1 MSGWKAKRFWKE
13 VTAVETEDGYTVLLD
28 SRPVRT
34 PAKAALLLPSRAMA
48 EAIAAE
54 WDAVEDA
61 VDPRVMP
68 VTRRANA
75 AIDKVAV
82 QFDEVA
88 RLIAEYGGSDLLC
101 YRAEGPEA
109 LAAAQASAWDPWLDW
124 ASDTYGA
131 RLIVTRGVVPV
142 IQPPDCLSRLAAEV
156 RATSP
161 FQLTAL
167 YDLVGL
173 SGSLILGLAAT
184 RDEFD
189 TDSLWTLSRLD
200 ENWQIAQWG
209 EDEEA
214 SANAARKRM
223 DFLQARHFWEL
234 SRPSP
239 E

>member
-13 VTAVETEDGYTVLLD
+13 VTVAEAEGGHTVFLD
-28 SRPVRT
+28 ARPIRT
-34 PAKAALLLPSRAMA
+34 PAKAPLLLPSRSMA

-54 WDAVEDA
+54 WDAVEGA

-88 RLIAEYGGSDLLC
+88 QLIADYGGSDLLC
-101 YRAEGPEA
+101 YRAEGPAA
-109 LAAAQASAWDPWLDW
+109 LAEAQARAWDPWLDW
-124 ASDTYGA
+124 AADTYGA
-131 RLIVTRGVVPV
+131 RLTVTRGVVPV
-142 IQPPDCLSRLAAEV
+142 KQPAECLGRLAAAV
-156 RATSP
+156 RGTSP

-189 TDSLWTLSRLD
+189 AESLWTLSRLD
-200 ENWQIAQWG
+200 EDWQIAQWG

-214 SANAARKRM
+214 SANAARKRA

-234 SRPSP
+234 SRPGP